1 VTAKQ
6 NYARGR
12 VNHVVVEEAHEAP
25 DVVLDT
31 FVINV
36 TSAVVLFDFV
46 ASHSFISVAYV
57 DKHNMFIS
65 LLKCQMI
72 VGSLRWDMPARQL
85 CSEVNLKIR
94 GVDFVTN
101 LIVLDSK
108 SIDII
113 LGMNW
118 LSKHKV
124 LIDCAKKSV
133 KLTTQEG
140 KELEYVAE
148 PLVTTK
154 GATNHVH
161 LNQLKASQGLDVL
174 VVNEFS
180 GVFLEEL
187 PGMPPDRDIEF
198 GIELVPD
205 TAPIYKRPYRMVAK
219 QIVEFKDQI
228 KELL

>member
-1 VTAKQ
+1 
-6 NYARGR
+6 
-12 VNHVVVEEAHEAP
+12 
-25 DVVLDT
+25 
-31 FVINV
+31 
-36 TSAVVLFDFV
+36 
-46 ASHSFISVAYV
+46 
-57 DKHNMFIS
+57 
-65 LLKCQMI
+65 
-72 VGSLRWDMPARQL
+72 MPARKL
-85 CSEVNLKIR
+85 CPEVNLKIR

-187 PGMPPDRDIEF
+187 PGMPPDHDIEF
-198 GIELVPD
+198 GIELVPG

-219 QIVEFKDQI
+219 QIPEFKDQI
-228 KELL
+228 KELLEKSYIRASSPPWGAPVIFILKKDGTQRMCVHYRALNEVTVKNKYLLCRINDLFDQL